1 MSLVLHAH
9 PLSSYCQKV
18 LLGLGENGVAF
29 DYRKIDFGEPVHA
42 AELER
47 LWPMKRIPILVED
60 GRTIVESSIILE
72 HVDRKYP
79 GRTKL
84 IPDDAAAALEA
95 RFMDRVFDCYVMT
108 PMQAVVFEALRPA
121 ESRDPFGMAKA
132 RKELETIYA
141 WLDAKLDGR
150 EWAAGPAFSLA
161 DCAAAP
167 SLFYA
172 DWTQPIPAE
181 YMRLKA
187 YRVRLLA
194 RPEFARVV
202 DDARPYRHLYPLGA
216 PDRD

>member
-47 LWPMKRIPILVED
+47 LWPMKRIPILVAD

-95 RFMDRVFDCYVMT
+95 RFMDRIFDCYVMT
-108 PMQAVVFEALRPA
+108 PMQAIVFEALRPA
-121 ESRDPFGMAKA
+121 DARDPFGVAKA
-132 RKELETIYA
+132 RKDLDTIYA

-181 YMRLKA
+181 FTRLKA
-187 YRVRLLA
+187 YRARLLA
-194 RPEFARVV
+194 RPAFKAIV
-202 DDARPYRHLYPLGA
+202 DDARPYRNLFPLGA